1 MSIAVSSCS
10 LLVCLLPLPNRDDC
24 RRHLRHR
31 PPPRSGRLAGGTI
44 ILAAD
49 VGRQRHDN
57 ESPVAVAF
65 GGRRRRIVRTRSIDV
80 TPSAHS
86 SHEGPVDAFPPFVA
100 RFASL
105 KDSNWHVEGG
115 ESRQLGVVN

>member
-1 MSIAVSSCS
+1 MICLIVVCMSIAVSSCS
-10 LLVCLLPLPNRDDC
+10 LLV
-24 RRHLRHR
+24 RH
-31 PPPRSGRLAGGTI
+31 
-44 ILAAD
+44 
-49 VGRQRHDN
+49 
-57 ESPVAVAF
+57 F
-65 GGRRRRIVRTRSIDV
+65 CV

-115 ESRQLGVVN
+115 ESRQLLGVVN

>member
-1 MSIAVSSCS
+1 MMNRPSPSHSAVVVVASSS
-10 LLVCLLPLPNRDDC
+10 
-24 RRHLRHR
+24 
-31 PPPRSGRLAGGTI
+31 PPRGGHF
-44 ILAAD
+44 
-49 VGRQRHDN
+49 R
-57 ESPVAVAF
+57 
-65 GGRRRRIVRTRSIDV
+65 V

-115 ESRQLGVVN
+115 ESRQLLGVVN